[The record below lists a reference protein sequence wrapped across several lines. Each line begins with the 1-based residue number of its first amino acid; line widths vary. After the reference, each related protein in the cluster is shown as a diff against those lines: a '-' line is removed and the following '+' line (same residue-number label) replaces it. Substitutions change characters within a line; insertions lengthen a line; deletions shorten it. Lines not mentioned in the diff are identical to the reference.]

1 MFTNAGHPPALW
13 CHARTHTWDW
23 LDPAP
28 PPSAAIE
35 GLPLE
40 MIPGTDYV
48 QSAVKVE
55 RDDIVIIYTDGITE
69 ANNPAGEMLGA

>member
-1 MFTNAGHPPALW
+1 
-13 CHARTHTWDW
+13 
-23 LDPAP
+23 
-28 PPSAAIE
+28 
-35 GLPLE
+35 

-55 RDDIVIIYTDGITE
+55 RDNIVIIYTDGITE